1 MSSTDNSTEFLD
13 RLAASMADRA
23 QSEALATDIKHTL
36 IPPGYKLESLEKAMD
51 APARFRGHFATEEP
65 TAFVDYLA
73 TYVDALSAVFVDPYD
88 MRATAIIDHGN
99 AETPLWR
106 DHIAALKLTETPEL
120 QALRQLALI
129 PRSQRDLL
137 DFIADWHP
145 QLTFSS
151 TEDADPGDMSAS
163 TAAARLQKI
172 EASIKTEAASEET
185 QTAQSR
191 SLAERRAVSGKPP
204 VVMLLQTEAYV
215 GLSLRTVSAR
225 MAYVVNAK
233 GETEIRIRIL
243 AAERLKRV
251 CADELIRIVESG
263 MPHKADGSGLP
274 TAPVRVGTFS

>member
-1 MSSTDNSTEFLD
+1 MNSTDTNTEFLD
-13 RLAASMADRA
+13 RLAAAMAERA
-23 QSEALATDIKHTL
+23 SAAAWSADIKHAL

-51 APARFRGHFATEEP
+51 APARFRGRFSTEEP
-65 TAFVDYLA
+65 AAFVDYLA
-73 TYVDALSAVFVDPYD
+73 THVDELSAVFVDQFD
-88 MRATAIIDHGN
+88 MRAKAIIDHGS
-99 AETPLWR
+99 AVAPLWR
-106 DHIAALKLTETPEL
+106 DHIADLKLEETPEL

-151 TEDADPGDMSAS
+151 SEYADPGDMSAT

-172 EASIKTEAASEET
+172 EASIKTDATSEET

-204 VVMLLQTEAYV
+204 VVMLLSTEAYV
-215 GLSLRTVSAR
+215 GLSMRTVAAR

-243 AAERLKRV
+243 ATERLKRA
-251 CADELIRIVESG
+251 CAEELIRIVESG
-263 MPHKADGSGLP
+263 MPRKTETDP
-274 TAPVRVGTFS
+274 PIAPVRVGTFI